1 MAIVN
6 MSEFNLFAFN
16 HDREKLLHELQQ
28 FEYVHF
34 LNLDEN
40 EELKENGL
48 ESVEVPESIAAV
60 EEEVH
65 KVKYLIDILSN
76 YLEKPTGIKAL
87 SKGLETYDFNQLEEK
102 ALGIDYLP
110 LYNEIRDYSE
120 KKENLSQE
128 LSRLDTLIQELNPW
142 IKLNCAIKDLNKF
155 KRSKVFI
162 GTIPVKYMNKL
173 NNDLSDTKYTYFE
186 NLSLDKEN
194 LYLLA
199 ITDVSEEQ
207 MVGDILRNN
216 GFSKI
221 KLPGEGTPKK
231 EMEKL
236 KDEIKNIKKEM
247 ENYENKIKKL
257 AVNISNLEIVY
268 EYLQNKKLRIASSE
282 NFLRTHNIDVIK
294 GYIPSH
300 MVQEFKK
307 VASDSLNN
315 SYYLEV
321 RDADKDDENAPILL
335 KNSRFSNAFESL
347 TGMYSLPKYNEI
359 DPTPLLAPF
368 YLIFF
373 GMMAADIGY
382 GLVMLIGTFVAL
394 RIIDFPESTKNF
406 IRFFYYLSFSIIFW
420 GAIFGSFF
428 GGIIPMKG
436 LMDPA
441 EDYQILLIL
450 SMVLGL
456 IHIFFALG
464 ISAYL
469 KIRDRQIKD
478 AVYDV
483 GFWYMALTG
492 SILYLLSF
500 LMSFSPLVKTVSLAI
515 MVIGMVGI
523 VLTGGRDSKSIGGK
537 FAGGL
542 YSLYGISGY
551 VGDLVSYTR
560 LMALGLAGGFI
571 ASAINMMAQML
582 ASKGIIGIIFGA
594 IVFVGGQMFNLGLS
608 LLGAYVHAIRLTF
621 VEFFGKFYEG
631 GGVKFKLFRSNPKY
645 INLK

>member
-307 VASDSLNN
+307 VVSDSLNN

>member
-207 MVGDILRNN
+207 MVSDILRNN

-257 AVNISNLEIVY
+257 AVNISNLEIAY

-307 VASDSLNN
+307 VVSDSLNN

>member
-478 AVYDV
+478 AIYDV

>member
-307 VASDSLNN
+307 VVSDSLNN

-478 AVYDV
+478 AIYDV